1 MALVRIRCL
10 SHLNATNKRKVTL
23 ATAKQIVVADNF
35 DNERMSN
42 LSSEIIK
49 IYDFSISNMTV
60 NGKEYNNLRQEPDLF
75 QLNNKGDDEE
85 LWKAAWY
92 LFRNEQ
98 APKIRNK
105 YIEYK
110 ELSNKWAKKG
120 SIILKFT

>member
-60 NGKEYNNLRQEPDLF
+60 NGKEYKNLRQEPDLF

>member
-10 SHLNATNKRKVTL
+10 SHLNAINKRKVTL

-42 LSSEIIK
+42 LSSEMIN

-60 NGKEYNNLRQEPDLF
+60 NGKEYKNLRQEPDLF

-98 APKIRNK
+98 APKIRDK

-120 SIILKFT
+120 SIILKLT